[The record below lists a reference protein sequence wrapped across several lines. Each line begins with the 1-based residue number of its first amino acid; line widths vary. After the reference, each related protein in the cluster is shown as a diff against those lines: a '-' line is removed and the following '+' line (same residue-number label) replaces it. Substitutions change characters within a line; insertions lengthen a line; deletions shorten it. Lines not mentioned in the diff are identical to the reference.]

1 MLITKDKQL
10 SELRRIS
17 SPQTSRQKLNSKN
30 FRSSKVNQAL
40 KLIHL
45 DSDSK
50 KWQILYLAKV
60 KACSTHFADFTDAK
74 KDIELKD
81 DKKECLIELID
92 VLDENDA

>member
-1 MLITKDKQL
+1 MLITRDKQL

-60 KACSTHFADFTDAK
+60 KACSTNFADFTDAK